1 MLLRVANRPADR
13 LLGRLRPRRGDRPR
27 EEPAEFETAS
37 AEPFSS
43 AEPFMSWLP
52 EDSGSAPAAPG
63 SRGPDAGSSR
73 VVENE
78 QPRDGTKS
86 LGPPREPASSW
97 LPDDHSGHDEEANG
111 QRW

>member
-27 EEPAEFETAS
+27 EESAEFETAS

-52 EDSGSAPAAPG
+52 EDSDSGPATARSG
-63 SRGPDAGSSR
+63 GPDAGSSR
-73 VVENE
+73 VIEDE
-78 QPRDGTKS
+78 QSRDGTKS
-86 LGPPREPASSW
+86 LEPPREPASSW
-97 LPDDHSGHDEEANG
+97 LPDDHSGHDE
-111 QRW
+111 